1 MRDALKVELTAYTGS
16 FRVPGLVA
24 YQLSLPLPPLSTV
37 FGLLAAA
44 AGEWV
49 PPSRLE
55 WVGYRC
61 DYEAR
66 GKDLEAIITFERK
79 GPRDVAR
86 AVQRNVVWREFLVN
100 PRLTLYLPCEWE
112 KAFRR
117 PRYPLVLGRSQ
128 DVATVERLEK
138 VRLSDCDEGELSGT
152 LLPLDVAMTNGIGG
166 IVFNLPV
173 AFDQEPVRT
182 PLGVRAFTVLDAK
195 EHRVVARVPGW
206 LCHEPGT
213 EFAVPLYRREWI
225 MSVMEG

>member
-100 PRLTLYLPCEWE
+100 QRQIGRASCRAQGYL
-112 KAFRR
+112 RR
-117 PRYPLVLGRSQ
+117 PRSDRKS
-128 DVATVERLEK
+128 TRLNSSHVK
-138 VRLSDCDEGELSGT
+138 
-152 LLPLDVAMTNGIGG
+152 
-166 IVFNLPV
+166 
-173 AFDQEPVRT
+173 
-182 PLGVRAFTVLDAK
+182 
-195 EHRVVARVPGW
+195 
-206 LCHEPGT
+206 
-213 EFAVPLYRREWI
+213 
-225 MSVMEG
+225 